1 MKKKVVII
9 FYLLF
14 SVTCLAQNNINP
26 NLFGFRMSTSFIFF
40 DVEDSAF
47 TKKVVDLSPQVLSFP
62 GGFGNFYHL
71 KGAGYG
77 VDLKEVYK
85 YNKVKAEIG
94 KSLNWISRKKGHV
107 DNYIYD
113 FISLAKETQAKV
125 IFTVNILNEPVKDY
139 LKVLEIFENNNIEVI
154 AVELGGE
161 LYTREYKHIIDGE
174 LYIKLA
180 RDCAINIRKHY
191 PSILIGVVAAPVNT
205 LRRHNLWNQ
214 KLALEVFYDAI
225 IVHSYAKVLKG
236 EAVDGRMVTEKKE
249 AEDMKTSFQI
259 YKNRAINYLENDY
272 PNKIL
277 EYSAAFDDKP
287 IWITEWNLQMSKTTG
302 NTMLQ
307 TLFAS
312 SFLLEVSTN
321 PKLKNIELST
331 FHNMAGRTLSGSMLL
346 RKNNDMHVLSTYRP
360 MQMLGNIFLDENYKG
375 KKINISDECIKY
387 VFTQDISDKKIV
399 CWVNW
404 SEENLLDS
412 QMLNGR
418 YIKKEYCANDLFST
432 SFDKDG
438 LKYFMTDHTANNER
452 INIMPYSFT
461 MIMFNEE

>member
-14 SVTCLAQNNINP
+14 SVMCLAQNNINP

-47 TKKVVDLSPQVLSFP
+47 TKKVVDLSPQVLCFP

-77 VDLKEVYK
+77 VDLNEVAT
-85 YNKVKAEIG
+85 YNKGGKTEVG
-94 KSLNWISRKKGHV
+94 KSLNRISKKKGHTK
-107 DNYIYD
+107 NYIYD
-113 FISLAKETQAKV
+113 FISLAKNTQSKV
-125 IFTVNILNEPVKDY
+125 IFNVNILNEPTEDY
-139 LKVLEIFENNNIEVI
+139 LKVLEMFEENDIEVI

-161 LYTREYKHIIDGE
+161 LYTREYKDVIDGE

-387 VFTQDISDKKIV
+387 VFSQDTSDKNII

-404 SEENLLDS
+404 SEDELSAQIPSGSWMQKEFSGENL
-412 QMLNGR
+412 
-418 YIKKEYCANDLFST
+418 YST
-432 SFDKDG
+432 TFDKDEIRYNEKEVVNKII
-438 LKYFMTDHTANNER
+438 LK
-452 INIMPYSFT
+452 PYSFT
-461 MIMFNEE
+461 MLIQNE